1 MRFAMANNEPV
12 VEFNRQLMA
21 EDAAAKGF
29 SKLLWSRRAKVS
41 DMTVIRF
48 LRGERVTASMVAKL
62 VKPLGYPVER
72 YIVRKGGS
80 EAVA

>member
-1 MRFAMANNEPV
+1 MATHTEPV

-29 SKLLWSRRAKVS
+29 TKLLWSQKAKVS

-48 LRGERVTASMVAKL
+48 LRGERVTAAMVAKL
-62 VKPLGYPVER
+62 AKPLGHPVER
-72 YIVRKGGS
+72 YIVRK
-80 EAVA
+80 VA

>member
-1 MRFAMANNEPV
+1 MATHTEPT

-29 SKLLWSRRAKVS
+29 TKLKWAQKARVS

-48 LRGERVTASMVAKL
+48 LRGEPTTPPTVAKL
-62 VKPLGYPVER
+62 CKPLGHEVER
-72 YIVRKGGS
+72 YIIRAS
-80 EAVA
+80 EASV

>member
-1 MRFAMANNEPV
+1 MSITEPV

-29 SKLLWSRRAKVS
+29 TKLLWSQRAKVS
-41 DMTVIRF
+41 DMSVIRF
-48 LRGERVTASMVAKL
+48 LRGERVTPALVAKL
-62 VKPLGYPVER
+62 AKPLGHQVER
-72 YIVRKGGS
+72 YIIRKG

>member
-1 MRFAMANNEPV
+1 MATTEPV

-29 SKLLWSRRAKVS
+29 TKLRWSQKAKVS

-48 LRGERVTASMVAKL
+48 LRGEKVTPAMVAKL
-62 VKPLGYPVER
+62 AKPLGHPVER
-72 YIVRKGGS
+72 YIVRKT

>member
-1 MRFAMANNEPV
+1 MSNTEPV

-29 SKLLWSRRAKVS
+29 TKLRWSQKAKVS

-48 LRGERVTASMVAKL
+48 LRGDKVTPAMVAKL
-62 VKPLGYPVER
+62 AKPLGYAVDR
-72 YIVRKGGS
+72 YIVRKSAEG
-80 EAVA
+80 AVA

>member
-1 MRFAMANNEPV
+1 MSVSEPV
-12 VEFNRQLMA
+12 VEYNRQLMA

-29 SKLLWSRRAKVS
+29 TKLRWSQKAKVS

-48 LRGERVTASMVAKL
+48 LRGERVTPTMVAKL
-62 VKPLGYPVER
+62 AKPLGHPVER
-72 YIVRKGGS
+72 YIVRKADA